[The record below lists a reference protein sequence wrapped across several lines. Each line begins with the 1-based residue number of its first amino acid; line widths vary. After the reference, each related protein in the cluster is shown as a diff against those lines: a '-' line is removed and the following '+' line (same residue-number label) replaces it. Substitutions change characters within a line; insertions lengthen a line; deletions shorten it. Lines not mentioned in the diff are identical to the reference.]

1 MARYRPSEIVDML
14 VTLRECDEFGR
25 ISSITSE
32 MLFRDRVNNCIDVQE
47 HPFEYVR

>member
-1 MARYRPSEIVDML
+1 MARYTSSEIVDML
-14 VTLRECDEFGR
+14 VVLRECDEFER

-47 HPFEYVR
+47 HPFEYER